1 MADFIL
7 SAFSDEYSSKIDE
20 QIIGLQ
26 KNNVG
31 YMEIRGVDGKN
42 VSALNKDEAFAVR
55 KKLDDGGIKIST
67 IGSPIGKINLKDD
80 FSKHLDVLRN
90 VCETAS
96 ILGTDRIRMFSFYLP
111 DDNVSNYKN
120 QVIDQIG
127 QMLDV
132 ADEYS
137 MKLCHENEK
146 GIYGDIPSRCL
157 ELIEAFGGRLKCV
170 FDHANFIQCGAM
182 PYPDGFELLK
192 NHIFYMHIKDAE
204 EDGQITVS
212 GQGIGRIPETLK
224 DLDSLYSGEMILT
237 VEPHLKVFAGL
248 AELEGGERT
257 KLKNSFATNEEA
269 FAAAV
274 AGIRSCIDFAKL
286 SK

>member
-7 SAFSDEYSSKIDE
+7 SAFADEYSSKFDE

-42 VSALNKDEAFAVR
+42 ISSLSRDESKEVKNKLNA
-55 KKLDDGGIKIST
+55 GGIKISS
-67 IGSPIGKINLKDD
+67 IGSPIGKIKLSDD
-80 FSKHLDVLRN
+80 FAKHLDLLKN

-96 ILGTDRIRMFSFYLP
+96 VLDTDRIRMFSFYLP
-111 DDNVSNYKN
+111 DEDVPSHKN
-120 QVIDQIG
+120 EVIEKIG

-132 ADEYS
+132 ADSYS
-137 MKLCHENEK
+137 MILCHENEK

-157 ELIEAFGGRLKCV
+157 ELIEAFSGRLKCV
-170 FDHANFIQCGAM
+170 FDHANFIQCSVT

-192 NHIFYMHIKDAE
+192 NHIFYMHIKDAQ
-204 EDGQITVS
+204 EDGQITVA
-212 GQGIGRIPETLK
+212 GQGIGRIPETLAE
-224 DLDSLYSGEMILT
+224 LDRLYTGDMILT

-274 AGIRSCIDFAKL
+274 EGIKNCINMIHKN
-286 SK
+286 